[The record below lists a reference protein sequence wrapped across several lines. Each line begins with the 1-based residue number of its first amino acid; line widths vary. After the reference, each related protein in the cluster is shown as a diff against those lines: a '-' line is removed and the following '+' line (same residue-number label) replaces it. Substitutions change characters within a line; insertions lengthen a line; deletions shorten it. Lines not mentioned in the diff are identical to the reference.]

1 MKNHRFLWL
10 RNRTTDNRKCE
21 KARNIKEK
29 RTIEMFNTVSKQ
41 LVEHHSSQNDN
52 LYESFEIYKKKYT
65 AAPEMQ
71 CFRGFSL
78 HSKATDKAA
87 IGSFICNSVDLIPVI
102 IAFQRWIIIC

>member
-1 MKNHRFLWL
+1 MSHISYAFNHSRY
-10 RNRTTDNRKCE
+10 T
-21 KARNIKEK
+21 
-29 RTIEMFNTVSKQ
+29 
-41 LVEHHSSQNDN
+41 
-52 LYESFEIYKKKYT
+52 KKKYT

-87 IGSFICNSVDLIPVI
+87 IGSFVCSSVDLIPVI

>member
-1 MKNHRFLWL
+1 MLENALKS
-10 RNRTTDNRKCE
+10 RKGI
-21 KARNIKEK
+21 IKEIIY
-29 RTIEMFNTVSKQ
+29 TN
-41 LVEHHSSQNDN
+41 HSR
-52 LYESFEIYKKKYT
+52 YTKKKYT

-87 IGSFICNSVDLIPVI
+87 IGSFVCSSVDLIPVI